1 MSDKS
6 ELNINED
13 DPAVNNLVRLLK
25 LPKGKINI
33 QIDNKPSLSL
43 DFRQD
48 KLLVD
53 VKDSSIFEM
62 IEEEENDQGL
72 FEKIKEAKKVAQI
85 LDNNNLTISILRK
98 GKKAISLGKEANP
111 TLSKLLTR
119 SNDIQIDSVRQVAKL
134 GKDMK
139 KAENE

>member
-1 MSDKS
+1 
-6 ELNINED
+6 
-13 DPAVNNLVRLLK
+13 LK

-72 FEKIKEAKKVAQI
+72 FEKIRAAKKVAQI